1 MKKLFTLL
9 MLTAI
14 FYDARAQMRL
24 GILGGPHSSSII
36 EKNNIPGWE
45 TNVDPYITKR
55 SGLNVG
61 IIGEMPIGQS
71 KKLYFQPGIFYMT
84 KGRKYQRLF
93 DTTLVHTDTLF
104 HNNQFYTNYIDIP
117 LNLALK
123 LPLSKKSSFLL
134 SAGPFL
140 SFFYNGK
147 STDESRVSINDTAIR
162 YSKFESDVQVGKHTN
177 NATTFDAGVNARAG
191 FELGKVML
199 TAFFSQGLINFFKPE
214 YDATMNHR
222 VIGASVGFWLGK
234 RTEIKPSDRDKD
246 GVEDKLDACPD
257 IPGDVRTNGCPD
269 QDGDGVAD
277 AVDKCPTEAGWPRY
291 KGCPPPDTDGDGI
304 NDEEDQCPETP
315 GNEKYHGCPVPDT
328 DGDGINDVSDFCPD
342 QPGPVDNNGCP
353 IPDSDGDGVNDK
365 EDKCPHVAGA
375 KENNGCPVI
384 KEEIV
389 EKVNY
394 AARNIFFGNGSDKL
408 TPASFKA
415 LNEVVTILKENRELR
430 LSVEGHSDNVG
441 NPDFNMTLSQKRADA
456 VKNYLVQHGIDAN
469 RLNAKGFGQEKPVAD
484 NSTPQGRAANR
495 RVELKLSQL

>member
-9 MLTAI
+9 MLTALLQNTH
-14 FYDARAQMRL
+14 AQMRL
-24 GILGGPHSSSII
+24 GVLGGPHSSSVI

-55 SGLNVG
+55 SGLNLG

-71 KKLYFQPGIFYMT
+71 KKFYFQPGIFYMT
-84 KGRKYQRLF
+84 KGRKYQRVF
-93 DTTLVHTDTLF
+93 DTAVTHTDTLF
-104 HNNQFYTNYIDIP
+104 HNNQFHTNYIDIP

-123 LPLSKKSSFLL
+123 LPLGKKSSFLL
-134 SAGPFL
+134 SAGPYI

-147 STDESRVSINDTAIR
+147 NTNESRVSINDTAIR
-162 YSKFESDVQVGKHTN
+162 YSKTESDIQVGKYN
-177 NATTFDAGVNARAG
+177 NTVTTFDAGVNARAG
-191 FELGKVML
+191 FELGNVML
-199 TAFFSQGLINFFKPE
+199 TAFFSQGLTNFFKAD

-222 VIGASVGFWLGK
+222 VIGASVGFWLSK
-234 RTEIKPSDRDKD
+234 RVEVKPSDRDKD

-257 IPGDVRTNGCPD
+257 IPGNARTNGCPD

-277 AVDKCPTEAGWPRY
+277 AVDKCPTVAGWPRY
-291 KGCPPPDTDGDGI
+291 KGCPPPDSDGDGI
-304 NDEEDQCPETP
+304 NDEEDQCPDKP

-342 QPGPVDNNGCP
+342 KPGPVDNNGCP

-365 EDKCPHVAGA
+365 EDKCPNQAGT

-394 AARNIFFGNGSDKL
+394 AARNIFFDNASDKL
-408 TPASFKA
+408 TPASFKP
-415 LNEVVTILKENRELR
+415 LNEVVTILKENPGLR

-441 NPDFNMTLSQKRADA
+441 NPAFNMTLSQKRADA
-456 VKNYLVQHGIDAN
+456 VKNYLVQNGIDAN
-469 RLNAKGFGQEKPVAD
+469 RLDAKGFGQENPVAD

-495 RVELKLSQL
+495 RVELKLSQQ